1 MKFVDMSDQL
11 YNSNYKL
18 AFMETFEVDDV
29 KRLQS
34 LGFFRKT
41 KKTEEKL
48 NKDVYNM
55 TYSELDQLLRDMGFR
70 NSNIASRDIS
80 ILNAYILWATIEGYS
95 SNLSHRQ
102 FSVGRV
108 ELDKYIYKQLNT
120 IYTFDELKEVFDKD
134 NEIHA
139 LISWL
144 MFEGI
149 GGKKFEEIQELKVD
163 DLFKNEDDV
172 CYVRTNRGDIDIPI
186 ELYERLI
193 AFNSVLND
201 SKSRNSFMESPYIF
215 KAYKS
220 KKEQYNTQVSKY
232 IRNTIYRNLKEA
244 LQDKTVDTRT
254 LVRSGCN
261 YHAYK
266 FMQESGE
273 MKLTTDILRK
283 ISDRFNIYKNST
295 GAVYLGKVLDELHI
309 DFMLEEYGEFEIDSV
324 LKKKI

>member
-41 KKTEEKL
+41 KKTEDKL
-48 NKDVYNM
+48 NKDLYNM
-55 TYSELDQLLRDMGFR
+55 TYSELDQLLRNMGFR
-70 NSNIASRDIS
+70 NSNIASRDVS
-80 ILNAYILWATIEGYS
+80 ILNAYILWATVEGYS

-120 IYTFDELKEVFDKD
+120 VYTFEDLKDVFDKD
-134 NEIHA
+134 TEIHA

-144 MFEGI
+144 IFEGI

-172 CYVRTNRGDIDIPI
+172 CYVRTARGDIDIPL
-186 ELYERLI
+186 ELHDRLI
-193 AFNSVLND
+193 RFNSVLND
-201 SKSRNSFMESPYIF
+201 STTRNSFLESPYIF
-215 KAYKS
+215 KPYA
-220 KKEQYNTQVSKY
+220 KKGHHNIQVSKY

-254 LVRSGCN
+254 LIRSGCN
-261 YHAYK
+261 YYAYK
-266 FMQESGE
+266 FMQESEE

-283 ISDRFNIYKNST
+283 ISDRFNIHKNTT

-309 DFMLEEYGEFEIDSV
+309 DFIKEEYGEFEIDSV
-324 LKKKI
+324 LKNKL